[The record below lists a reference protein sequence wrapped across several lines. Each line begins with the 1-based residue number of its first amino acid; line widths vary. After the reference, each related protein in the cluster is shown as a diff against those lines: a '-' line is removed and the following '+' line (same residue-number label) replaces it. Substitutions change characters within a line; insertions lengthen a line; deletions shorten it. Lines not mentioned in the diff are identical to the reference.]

1 MAKKKKSATKAKNGK
16 VNKSAEIR
24 KYLSKKPKAGP
35 KEITEALGQSGIVVT
50 PGFVSTIKTA
60 VNKKKGGRKKKSAR
74 GGQATTD
81 RVSLSTLVQAKKLID
96 EIGGVE
102 KAKDALNALARLR

>member
-1 MAKKKKSATKAKNGK
+1 MAKKKRE

-24 KYLSKKPKAGP
+24 KYLSKKPTAGP
-35 KEITEALGQSGIVVT
+35 KEITEELGKSGIVVT

-60 VNKKKGGRKKKSAR
+60 ASKKKGGRKKKSS
-74 GGQATTD
+74 GGGRPTSD
-81 RVSLSTLVQAKKLID
+81 RVSLSTLVQAKKLAD
-96 EIGGVE
+96 GMGGLE